1 MKQYL
6 EKILNDMGYTYENKA
21 LAKWM
26 SEKSDK
32 INLDG
37 IKAKN
42 GEQQFLLMKQAV
54 ATGWNCTRAK
64 ILVKLRENMSE
75 DFQIQTIG
83 RIRRMPE
90 SHFYDKELLDNC
102 YLYTFN

>member
-1 MKQYL
+1 
-6 EKILNDMGYTYENKA
+6 MGYTYENKA

-90 SHFYDKELLDNC
+90 SHFYDKELLDNWLS
-102 YLYTFN
+102 LYI